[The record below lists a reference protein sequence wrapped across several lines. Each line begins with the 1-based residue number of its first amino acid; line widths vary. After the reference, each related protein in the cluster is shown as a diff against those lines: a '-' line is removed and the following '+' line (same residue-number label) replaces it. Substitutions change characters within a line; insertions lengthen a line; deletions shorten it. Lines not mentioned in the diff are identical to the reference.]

1 MTASATI
8 PVADVTGAAP
18 LASPTFTGAPSLPTG
33 TTGVTQ
39 TAGNNTTALATTQFV
54 TSAVA
59 AAASTVRL
67 NSDEFTATANQTTF
81 NATNGSSQLTQ
92 TPLNNKVFMFING
105 TRIKNSAYTVSGTTV
120 TYNPANNNSYA
131 LVAGD
136 RIQFDY
142 AY

>member
-1 MTASATI
+1 
-8 PVADVTGAAP
+8 
-18 LASPTFTGAPSLPTG
+18 
-33 TTGVTQ
+33 
-39 TAGNNTTALATTQFV
+39 LATTQFV

-59 AAASTVRL
+59 SAVRL
-67 NSDEFTATANQTTF
+67 NSDEFTATASQTVF

-120 TYNPANNNSYA
+120 TYIPANNNSYA
-131 LVAGD
+131 LVVGD

>member
-8 PVADVTGAAP
+8 PVADVTDAAP
-18 LASPTFTGAPSLPTG
+18 LASPVFTGTPSLPTG
-33 TTGVTQ
+33 TTGITQ

-67 NSDEFTATANQTTF
+67 NSDEFTATANQTEF
-81 NATNGSSQLTQ
+81 KVANGSSQLTQ